1 MKILFVC
8 TGNAHRSPVAEALMK
23 KFRPDIKADSAGIV
37 VSIPISEE
45 ARNFLTGEDALQC
58 LKSAPESLN
67 SKKLEEYDLIVAME
81 NMHKDAV
88 LARCPRCAARLMVW
102 DIDDPYYLP
111 EEASEGVFRQ
121 IRDKVEQLA
130 KSLQKGHG

>member
-1 MKILFVC
+1 
-8 TGNAHRSPVAEALMK
+8 MK

-45 ARNFLTGEDALQC
+45 ARNFLTGKDALQY
-58 LKSAPESLN
+58 LKSTPENLN
-67 SKKLEEYDLIVAME
+67 SKKLEEYDIIIAME
-81 NMHKDAV
+81 NMHRDAV
-88 LARCPRCAARLMVW
+88 LARCPRCAARIMVW

-111 EEASEGVFRQ
+111 AEAGEEVFKQ